1 MTPDFFRI
9 IPDHV
14 IRAILSFL
22 QQEML
27 YTSILFGVILGL
39 SIIFRKASPYWHFGL
54 WALVLVRFLLPPDFA
69 LSVSLRQQRGDWPIV
84 AQAFNLFQKPA
95 HDRVP
100 ESAGQQALG
109 WEEFATDEAGSRH
122 PEAVDRAT
130 ANSFWLRLLFTGW
143 MGGCLFFS
151 LIFLTRFWK
160 YVQVVRRAEPV
171 TNPQLLE
178 NTRHW
183 RAVFRIKRPVQ
194 VVTSAELLTPF
205 TIGLWR
211 PRIFLPR
218 QVTETLAPEQLAGII
233 AHEMVHIRHG
243 DALWLKIQNL
253 VQIIYFFHPVVW
265 IANRRLYL
273 ARECICDHQVLVK
286 TRIPV
291 RDYGRSILQMLQL
304 NLQRSEP
311 GVLVA
316 RFGQYAHFKLRIQ
329 NLKRS
334 EPMTKIQLTTMIATV
349 ILLGIFLL
357 PMATSTV
364 TSSVLPETAELT
376 QSGPFYFVYPLSAVE
391 TGGRTIG
398 DWIHPENR
406 DGSITILP
414 VNDQA
419 RRQMLGVTD
428 EKLRVL
434 ELVGIP
440 GTQFGFAYQP
450 NRNQKILAVM
460 PGKVRK
466 IASGQDEWINL
477 VLEHANGWF
486 TQYGPVARL
495 TVSEGQT
502 VAAGTVLGEYTKRD
516 KDSAGLFYFAFL
528 RKDFATD
535 EESLLQLN
543 SNAEKIPAEVKAMK
557 WKLPLSGG
565 KVTARY
571 GFLKHPIDKDKTV
584 FHKGIDLAAR
594 KGTPVFAAA
603 DGRVNVAEAG
613 LSQNP
618 GAGKHLLIDH
628 AQESQT
634 FYSHLD
640 SLLVGVG
647 QLVQAGEKIAL
658 VGNTGVSTGP
668 HLHFEIRT
676 AQGAVNPQSLIDFT
690 QLPAVN
696 DRIPK

>member
-1 MTPDFFRI
+1 MNPDFSGL
-9 IPDHV
+9 IPATLIQTV
-14 IRAILSFL
+14 LNFL

-27 YTSILFGVILGL
+27 YTSIVFGVILAL
-39 SIIFRKASPYWHFGL
+39 SYILRKASQYWHFGL

-69 LSVSLRQQRGDWPIV
+69 LSVSLRQQLRDWPIMT
-84 AQAFNLFQKPA
+84 QAFNIFQKPER
-95 HDRVP
+95 DLIQ
-100 ESAGQQALG
+100 ESAWQQALG
-109 WEEFATDEAGSRH
+109 WEEFAPDAAGPNPAEAQART
-122 PEAVDRAT
+122 AVP
-130 ANSFWLRLLFTGW
+130 SVWYLLFTGW
-143 MGGCLFFS
+143 MIGCLFFS
-151 LIFLTRFWK
+151 LIFLVRFWK
-160 YVQVVRRAEPV
+160 YVQVVRRAAPV
-171 TNPQLLE
+171 MNPQLLE
-178 NTRHW
+178 TTRHW
-183 RAVFRIKRPVQ
+183 RAVFGIKRPVQ
-194 VVTSAELLTPF
+194 IVTSDEMLTPF
-205 TIGLWR
+205 TMGIWR

-218 QVTETLAPEQLAGII
+218 QVTETLAPEMVAGII
-233 AHEMVHIRHG
+233 AHEMVHIRHW

-265 IANRRLYL
+265 IANRRLCL

-286 TRIPV
+286 TCIPA
-291 RDYGRSILQMLQL
+291 REYGQSILKMAQL
-304 NLQRSEP
+304 PLHRSQP

-316 RFGQYAHFKLRIQ
+316 RFGQYAQFKLRIQ
-329 NLKRS
+329 KLKRS
-334 EPMTKIQLTTMIATV
+334 EPMSKIQFTTMLATV
-349 ILLGIFLL
+349 ILLGILLL
-357 PMATSTV
+357 PMATRTV
-364 TSSVLPETAELT
+364 NSGVLPETPELT
-376 QSGPFYFVYPLSAVE
+376 QSGPLYFVYSLAVLE

-406 DGSITILP
+406 DGNITILP
-414 VNDQA
+414 VHDQA
-419 RRQMLGVTD
+419 RRQKLGVTD
-428 EKLRVL
+428 EKLMVV
-434 ELVGIP
+434 ELVGLP

-450 NRNQKILAVM
+450 NRNQKILAAM

-466 IASGQDEWINL
+466 VVSGQHEWINL

-502 VAAGTVLGEYTKRD
+502 VAAGTVLGEFNKTEKNRE
-516 KDSAGLFYFAFL
+516 GLFYFAFL
-528 RKDFATD
+528 RQDFATD
-535 EESLLQLN
+535 DESLLQLN
-543 SNAEKIPAEVKAMK
+543 PDEDKVPAEVRAMK
-557 WKLPLSGG
+557 WKLPLPGG

-571 GFLKHPIDKDKTV
+571 GFLKHPIDQEKTV

-594 KGTPVFAAA
+594 KGTTVFAAA
-603 DGRVNVAEAG
+603 DGRVSVAESG

-640 SLLVGVG
+640 SLLVGAG

-658 VGNTGVSTGP
+658 VGDTGVSTGP

-690 QLPAVN
+690 QLPAAN
-696 DRIPK
+696 DRTPK